1 LRHRLIS
8 ADSPGRDKNEDE
20 GQQLLKE
27 VGISDVKAGAI
38 RQALILTTLALLPA
52 LGEAIYFRDKVSW
65 QSRLSA
71 SEIVTVDQ
79 ARSWGDNVMWVDARP
94 AEEFEHDHIPGAIL
108 LNEDSWNELLPQF
121 LGQWSPERR
130 VVVYCSAQSCN
141 AAAEVGRRLREEAQL
156 KDNEGKNCVFV
167 LEGGWE
173 EWLKTR

>member
-1 LRHRLIS
+1 L
-8 ADSPGRDKNEDE
+8 
-20 GQQLLKE
+20 
-27 VGISDVKAGAI
+27 ISDVKAGAI

-94 AEEFEHDHIPGAIL
+94 AEEFESDHIPGAIL

-121 LGQWSPERR
+121 LGQWSPDKR

-141 AAAEVGRRLREEAQL
+141 AAAEVARRLREEAQL
-156 KDNEGKNCVFV
+156 KDNEGKNGVFV